1 MQRAHTA
8 NVTHC
13 QLLPL
18 LFRPQVQLPR
28 THVQSRQWCLAPIVD
43 RDRGVSPAG
52 ATATHAHARAR
63 ARARARAHPP
73 AHTLTRPLSGMA
85 IADAGV
91 VASLI
96 ACVSAYPCIR
106 RILSTKWGGCPYRR
120 PPGLLVPHVYA
131 SITSIEVNPYLIRV
145 IPCLSYTYGEQHVCV
160 IAHVL
165 DCIGNTYVTSHW
177 RPGLLDA
184 CVYVCLLAYIDTS
197 TSACLLIHLHR

>member
-1 MQRAHTA
+1 MRTYSQRHPLSATSFAVPPSGPTATHAHAIETE
-8 NVTHC
+8 VS
-13 QLLPL
+13 
-18 LFRPQVQLPR
+18 RPYR
-28 THVQSRQWCLAPIVD
+28 N
-43 RDRGVSPAG
+43 RDRGVSPSG
-52 ATATHAHARAR
+52 PTATHAHARAR
-63 ARARARAHPP
+63 ARAHPTT
-73 AHTLTRPLSGMA
+73 HSLTHPLSGMA

-160 IAHVL
+160 IARVL
-165 DCIGNTYVTSHW
+165 DCIGNTYVTSHR

-184 CVYVCLLAYIDTS
+184 CVYVCLHA
-197 TSACLLIHLHR
+197 